1 MPVLTWWT
9 PSAVKGS
16 TYRILS
22 QQGNEYSLGMKF
34 NEEQVI
40 SEISS
45 IFSPLNLKNPRVIIG
60 IGDDAAVIA
69 TDQHSVITTDMA
81 IEDVHFKREWSNAY
95 EIGSKITVANLADVY
110 AMGADPRYLVVALTL
125 TGNEEMEWI
134 KALAQGIADTASKS
148 DAVVV
153 GGDLSRAEKI
163 MISITAVG
171 TSRLHITRSGARVGD
186 SIYVSALPGWSRAGF
201 EIITRN
207 LPESP
212 AFAHA
217 LSQFKS
223 PQLDPVVMRSFKSA
237 HSLCDV
243 SDSLMVQAEQMSKA
257 SLVSLEIDTKK
268 IEKSD
273 GFAHLAA
280 VAETI
285 GCDVWDLILGG
296 GEDHVLLA
304 TGANLPGIC
313 IGRVVTGRGVK
324 VLDMKKAP
332 ESWRHFN

>member
-1 MPVLTWWT
+1 
-9 PSAVKGS
+9 
-16 TYRILS
+16 
-22 QQGNEYSLGMKF
+22 MKF

-45 IFSPLNLKNPRVIIG
+45 IFSPLNQKNPRVIVG
-60 IGDDAAVIA
+60 IGDDAAVVS

-81 IEDVHFKREWSNAY
+81 IEDIHFNREWSSAY

-125 TGNEEMEWI
+125 TGNEDMDWI
-134 KALAQGIADTASKS
+134 KGLAQGMADTAAKS

-153 GGDLSRAEKI
+153 GGDLSRADKV
-163 MISITAVG
+163 MISMTAIG
-171 TSRLHITRSGARVGD
+171 ASRLHITRAGARVGD
-186 SIYVSALPGWSRAGF
+186 SIYLSALPGWSRAGL
-201 EIITRN
+201 EVLTKN

-212 AFAHA
+212 AYTRA

-223 PQLDPVVMRSFKSA
+223 PHLDPAVMRSFKSA
-237 HSLCDV
+237 HALCDV
-243 SDSLMVQAEQMSKA
+243 SDSLFVQAEQISKA
-257 SLVSLEIDTKK
+257 SSVGLEIDTKK

-273 GFAHLAA
+273 GFADLAA
-280 VAETI
+280 LAQTI
-285 GCDVWDLILGG
+285 GCDVWDLVLGG

-304 TGANLPGIC
+304 TGVNLPGIS
-313 IGRVVTGRGVK
+313 IGRVIEGSGVK
-324 VLDMKKAP
+324 VLEMKKAP

>member
-171 TSRLHITRSGARVGD
+171 TSRLHITRGGARVGD

-201 EIITRN
+201 EIISRN

-268 IEKSD
+268 IEKCD
-273 GFAHLAA
+273 GFADLAA
-280 VAETI
+280 VAEII

-304 TGANLPGIC
+304 TGTNLPGIC

>member
-1 MPVLTWWT
+1 
-9 PSAVKGS
+9 
-16 TYRILS
+16 
-22 QQGNEYSLGMKF
+22 MKF

-45 IFSPLNLKNPRVIIG
+45 IFSPLNQKNPRVIVG
-60 IGDDAAVIA
+60 IGDDAAVVS

-81 IEDVHFKREWSNAY
+81 IEDVHFNREWSSAY

-125 TGNEEMEWI
+125 TGNEDMDWI
-134 KALAQGIADTASKS
+134 KGLAQGIADTAAKS

-153 GGDLSRAEKI
+153 GGDLSRADKV
-163 MISITAVG
+163 MISMTAIG
-171 TSRLHITRSGARVGD
+171 ASRLHITRAGARVGD
-186 SIYVSALPGWSRAGF
+186 SIYLSALPGWSRAGL
-201 EIITRN
+201 EILTKN

-212 AFAHA
+212 AYARA

-223 PQLDPVVMRSFKSA
+223 PHLDPAVMRSFKSA
-237 HSLCDV
+237 HALCDV
-243 SDSLMVQAEQMSKA
+243 SDSLFVQAEQISKA
-257 SLVSLEIDTKK
+257 SSVGLEIDTKK

-273 GFAHLAA
+273 GFADLAA
-280 VAETI
+280 LAQTI
-285 GCDVWDLILGG
+285 GCDVWDLVLGG

-304 TGANLPGIC
+304 TGVNLPGIS
-313 IGRVVTGRGVK
+313 IGRVIEGSGVK
-324 VLDMKKAP
+324 VLEMKKAP

>member
-1 MPVLTWWT
+1 
-9 PSAVKGS
+9 
-16 TYRILS
+16 
-22 QQGNEYSLGMKF
+22 MKF

-45 IFSPLNLKNPRVIIG
+45 IFSPLNQKNPRVIVG
-60 IGDDAAVIA
+60 IGDDAAVVS

-81 IEDVHFKREWSNAY
+81 IEDVHFNREWSSAY

-125 TGNEEMEWI
+125 TGNEDMDWI
-134 KALAQGIADTASKS
+134 KGLAQGMADTAAKS

-153 GGDLSRAEKI
+153 GGDLSRADKV
-163 MISITAVG
+163 MISMTAIG
-171 TSRLHITRSGARVGD
+171 ASRLHITRAGARVGD
-186 SIYVSALPGWSRAGF
+186 SIYLSALPGWSRAGL
-201 EIITRN
+201 EILTKN

-212 AFAHA
+212 AYARA

-223 PQLDPVVMRSFKSA
+223 PHLDPALMRSFKSA
-237 HSLCDV
+237 HALCDV
-243 SDSLMVQAEQMSKA
+243 SDSLFVQAEQISKA
-257 SLVSLEIDTKK
+257 SSVGLEIDTKK

-273 GFAHLAA
+273 GFADLAA
-280 VAETI
+280 LAQTI
-285 GCDVWDLILGG
+285 GCDVWDLVLGG

-304 TGANLPGIC
+304 TGVNLPGIS
-313 IGRVVTGRGVK
+313 IGKVIEGSGVK
-324 VLDMKKAP
+324 VLEMKKAP

>member
-201 EIITRN
+201 EIISRN

>member
-201 EIITRN
+201 EIISRN

-268 IEKSD
+268 IEKCD
-273 GFAHLAA
+273 GFADLAA

-285 GCDVWDLILGG
+285 RCDVWDLILGG